1 MLERT
6 RISSTASIDIMLVS
20 HTNVG
25 KTTLVR
31 TLLGK
36 DVGEVLDAPD
46 VTKAVAA
53 YDLVVDETL
62 GALRLW
68 DSPGFGDSFRL
79 AKRLRQKYRGIAW
92 IIREIWDRYRNP
104 RLWRSQRVALD
115 LRARASVIL
124 YLVNSLERPGD
135 AIYIVPEFEV
145 LAWIGKPVLAILN
158 QSGDIK
164 PSNSEDSRIS
174 EWRDVLARHAVVRNT
189 LSLDS
194 YTRCWLQEL
203 ILYEEIGHVLPER
216 DHNCY
221 VTLARVVQADHQDRF
236 GVSINAL
243 AEYLLSV
250 ARDKVELN
258 ESRFGPLQDLW
269 SLIRKKIPWGNS
281 EEMQPHERAMESLAQ
296 RFMDETKAVTDKLIV
311 INRLNGVSAGDIV
324 ETTVEKFSIHGPLD
338 ESTSALAGGVISGAL
353 AGLGADLLAG
363 GMTLGTGALV
373 GAVLGAASAVALAKG
388 YNVYTN
394 NGMKVVSWS
403 PESLTDATRRSVMLY
418 LAIAHFGRGQGEWR
432 RKEDPEHRVKVVGDS
447 IAHYHDR
454 LLQLWTRNTTD
465 GETKQIRRE
474 YAEVLRFVLV
484 EVLQRLYP
492 ETRGY
497 LSSSGSVQTE
507 I

>member
-1 MLERT
+1 MIERT
-6 RISSTASIDIMLVS
+6 SNTPTSAINIMLVS

-36 DVGEVLDAPD
+36 DVGEVIDAPD

-53 YDLVVDETL
+53 YDLVVDETI

-79 AKRLRQKYRGIAW
+79 AKRLRQKYRWIAW

-115 LRARASVIL
+115 LQARASVIL
-124 YLVNSLERPGD
+124 YLVNSLERPCD
-135 AIYIVPEFEV
+135 AIYIGPEFEV

-164 PSNSEDSRIS
+164 PSNREDSRIS
-174 EWRDVLARHAVVRNT
+174 EWRDVLARNAVVRNA
-189 LSLDS
+189 LILDS

-203 ILYEEIGHVLPER
+203 ILYDEIGHVLPER

-221 VTLARVVQADHQDRF
+221 VTLARIVQADYQDRF

-258 ESRFGPLQDLW
+258 RSRLQDIW
-269 SLIRKKIPWGNS
+269 SQIRKKISWGNS
-281 EEMQPHERAMESLAQ
+281 EEMQPNERAMESLTQ
-296 RFMDETKAVTDKLIV
+296 RFMNETKAVTDKLIV

-324 ETTVEKFSIHGPLD
+324 ETAVERFSINRPLD
-338 ESTSALAGGVISGAL
+338 EPTSAVAGGVISGAL
-353 AGLGADLLAG
+353 AGLGADLMTG

-373 GAVLGAASAVALAKG
+373 GAVLGAAGAAALAKG

-394 NGMKVVSWS
+394 SNGKKVVSWS
-403 PESLTDATRRSVMLY
+403 TESLTDTTSKSVMLY

-432 RKEDPEHRVKVVGDS
+432 LKEVPEHWVKVVGDS

-465 GETKQIRRE
+465 EETKQIQRE
-474 YAEVLRFVLV
+474 YAEVLRVVLV

-497 LSSSGSVQTE
+497 LSSSGSLQTE